1 MLVAIEDEHD
11 EQDADADQEERHDF
25 VDGFR

>member
-11 EQDADADQEERHDF
+11 KQDAHADQEEWHDF